1 MTENEAQDGA
11 DRSAE
16 HDSLP
21 GTLVADSTPAEGGA
35 IDLAVAAPVLDNQ
48 HTPTS
53 EELFESAKQAVLAFR
68 RTRIDPKTNRFLPGD
83 TRHLKHGLH
92 SQQLRDQPDIAAWH
106 KEEVAAI
113 TADRGGDS
121 EQSTLARGCIREVA
135 RCEIILAALGGELL
149 EGGVLT
155 GKGKTRAVTTMYLK
169 VLDRYVNLVRILG
182 LERRTRRVE
191 SFAEAVAQA
200 TSRDE

>member
-1 MTENEAQDGA
+1 MSELKTELTTQPEG
-11 DRSAE
+11 E
-16 HDSLP
+16 YDSLP
-21 GTLVADSTPAEGGA
+21 GTLVADRTPAEGAA
-35 IDLAVAAPVLDNQ
+35 IDLTLAAPVLDDQ
-48 HTPTS
+48 HTPTP

-113 TADRGGDS
+113 TADRGGEA

-155 GKGKTRAVTTMYLK
+155 GKGKTRAVTGMYLK
-169 VLDRYVNLVRILG
+169 VLDRYVNLIRILG
-182 LERRTRRVE
+182 LERRTKPVDLAQA
-191 SFAEAVAQA
+191 FAEQER
-200 TSRDE
+200 SRG

>member
-35 IDLAVAAPVLDNQ
+35 IDLAVAAPVLDDQ
-48 HTPTS
+48 HTPTP

-68 RTRIDPKTNRFLPGD
+68 RTRVDPKTNRFLPGD
-83 TRHLKHGLH
+83 TRNLKHGLN
-92 SQQLRDQPDIAAWH
+92 SQLLRDQIDITAWH
-106 KEEVAAI
+106 REQVEAI
-113 TADRGGDS
+113 TTDLGG
-121 EQSTLARGCIREVA
+121 EAELSTLARATIREMA
-135 RCEIILAALGGELL
+135 RVEVILAALGEEVLS
-149 EGGVLT
+149 GGPLT
-155 GKGKTRAVTTMYLK
+155 GKGKTRAATTVYLK
-169 VLDRYVNLVRILG
+169 VLDRFVNLVRILG
-182 LERRTRRVE
+182 LERRTKRIE
-191 SFAEAVAQA
+191 SFMDAIKA